1 MRTDP
6 SLASPAVRP
15 GPGLRLAQVVSYVVN
30 PIVLPPLT
38 FVLTLAHF
46 LAPPREFLVLTASAI
61 LFFCLVPL
69 GYVVSMVRRGQAG
82 SLEVRERT
90 ARFRPMIVTIVS
102 GLAGFGVF
110 FVASETGRP
119 FLLLAAGTYVLNVAL
134 SLLVTRWW
142 KISIHLIALAGFLA
156 SGLFVAE
163 SLWPWSVGSV
173 FSTAWLYPSLM
184 LIPLLMWARVRSG
197 AHTPAQVL
205 AGGICG
211 FAVTLAELVIL
222 TPPFLAWH
230 GAGF

>member
-1 MRTDP
+1 MRTEP

-15 GPGLRLAQVVSYVVN
+15 GPGLRLAQGVSYVVN

-38 FVLTLAHF
+38 FALTLAHF
-46 LAPPREFLVLTASAI
+46 LAPPREFLLLTATAV

-69 GYVVSMVRRGQAG
+69 AYVISMVRRGQAR
-82 SLEVRERT
+82 SLEVRDRR

-102 GLAGFGVF
+102 GLAGFGAF
-110 FVASETGRP
+110 FLASETGRP

-156 SGLFVAE
+156 SGLFIAE
-163 SLWPWSVGSV
+163 ILWPWPVGSV
-173 FSTAWLYPSLM
+173 FSTSWLYPALL

-205 AGGICG
+205 AGALGG
-211 FAVTLAELVIL
+211 FLVTTMELAVM
-222 TPPFLAWH
+222 TPIVMSRY
-230 GAGF
+230 GV